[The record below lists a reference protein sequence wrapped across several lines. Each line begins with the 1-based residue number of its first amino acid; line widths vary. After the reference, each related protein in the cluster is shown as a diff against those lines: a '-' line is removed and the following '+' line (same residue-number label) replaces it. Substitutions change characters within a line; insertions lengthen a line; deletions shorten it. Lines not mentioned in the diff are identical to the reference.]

1 VRRNWLF
8 LRDRR
13 IDAHAG
19 ILTACSIE
27 LSIAALVRLEVME
40 LRASLRTALAHPAV
54 QSPLALALLV
64 PLAATAGQ
72 FWASGFWRQSPAVG
86 VLFWPGAAWHWAPHL
101 NAAAVMAVMAALYVA
116 GISRLYRARTLAVA
130 VAVCIGAVIA
140 AQLIRAAVNRL
151 TGWHEIQLGSMDVA
165 GKVNQFL
172 LAQWHNPLWEETVFR
187 GIPLLAYGWLAGK
200 APRAAAWCY
209 FLVPSLAMA
218 AYHVP
223 GHGYARITD
232 TFLLALFFA
241 WLALRYSFW
250 AALVLHSILDAI
262 WVLGLGHAPYAPAAE
277 VGWLADTFGVWNT
290 AWTLSTG
297 AALVAPLTVLVL
309 RAAARRRPAAPDS
322 VRISSAPAAPRPF

>member
-1 VRRNWLF
+1 M
-8 LRDRR
+8 
-13 IDAHAG
+13 G
-19 ILTACSIE
+19 
-27 LSIAALVRLEVME
+27 
-40 LRASLRTALAHPAV
+40 LRASLRTALVHPAV
-54 QSPLALALLV
+54 QAPLAFALLV

-72 FWASGFWRQSPAVG
+72 FWVSGFWRQSLAVG

-101 NAAAVMAVMAALYVA
+101 NAAAVMIFLAALYVA
-116 GISRLYRARTLAVA
+116 GIARLYRARTLAVA
-130 VAVCIGAVIA
+130 VALSIGAVVA
-140 AQLIRAAVNRL
+140 AQLIGGAVNRL
-151 TGWHEIQLGSMDVA
+151 AGWHEIRLGSTDVA

-187 GIPLLAYGWLAGK
+187 GIPLVAYGWLARR
-200 APRAAAWCY
+200 APRAAAWSY
-209 FLVPSLAMA
+209 FLVPSLLFA

-262 WVLGLGHAPYAPAAE
+262 WVLGLGHARYAPAAE
-277 VGWLADTFGVWNT
+277 VRWLADTFGVWNS

-297 AALVAPLTVLVL
+297 AALAALTVLAL
-309 RAAARRRPAAPDS
+309 RAAVRSRPAAPDFA
-322 VRISSAPAAPRPF
+322 RISSAPAESRPF